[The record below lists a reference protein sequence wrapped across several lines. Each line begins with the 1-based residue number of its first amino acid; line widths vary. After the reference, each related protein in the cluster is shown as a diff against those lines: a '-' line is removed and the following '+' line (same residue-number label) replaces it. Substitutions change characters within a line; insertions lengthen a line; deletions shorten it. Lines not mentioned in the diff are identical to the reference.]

1 MWEYEEMVALAAPG
15 TVLAEFRDSGVAQM
29 IRVTSYNR
37 CARPPR
43 IALMRTACTVFVMP
57 TAGPHRAAPR

>member
-1 MWEYEEMVALAAPG
+1 MWEYEEMEALAAPG

-37 CARPPR
+37 CAG
-43 IALMRTACTVFVMP
+43 A
-57 TAGPHRAAPR
+57 AGDCSHQQQSVL

>member
-1 MWEYEEMVALAAPG
+1 MWEYEEMEALAAPG

-37 CARPPR
+37 CA
-43 IALMRTACTVFVMP
+43 
-57 TAGPHRAAPR
+57 G